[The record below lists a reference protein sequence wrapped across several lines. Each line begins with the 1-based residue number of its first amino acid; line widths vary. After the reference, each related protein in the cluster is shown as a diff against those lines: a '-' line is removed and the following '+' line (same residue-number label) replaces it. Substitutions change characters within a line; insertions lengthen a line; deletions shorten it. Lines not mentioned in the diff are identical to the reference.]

1 MRKWIGVWFAWRFSL
16 TRLVIAVLFLGAFLG
31 LNTRR
36 IGPAVHQLPESEM
49 IVAGGANSASQTPVL
64 IVTHFRGWPFPFT
77 RSTGGLSR
85 DAEMNSDVLDRAPAD
100 FSDSERD
107 GFFEPPW
114 THRTYSLISPF
125 RNPPMKG
132 LIPLD
137 LEGYIVLGVIDALFA
152 LTVLALI
159 LFLQLPRRKVA
170 AKGV

>member
-16 TRLVIAVLFLGAFLG
+16 ARLVIAVLFFGAFLG

-36 IGPAVHQLPESEM
+36 IGPAVHQWPGSEM
-49 IVAGGANSASQTPVL
+49 IVAGGANSTSQTPIL

-77 RSTGGLSR
+77 GSREGLSR
-85 DAEMNSDVLDRAPAD
+85 DAEMDSDVLDHAPAD
-100 FSDSERD
+100 FSNSERD

-152 LTVLALI
+152 LVVLSLI
-159 LFLQLPRRKVA
+159 LFLRPRSKVV
-170 AKGV
+170 AKAE